1 MNDGYCYSLAYSTA
15 HPSGTPETPDT
26 SHFDE
31 TFLTNVPP
39 HGTIC
44 TFLILVDSGW
54 SLSLKE
60 VDSGLTLL
68 LLQVDSFHYPYF

>member
-31 TFLTNVPP
+31 TFLTNVPSP
-39 HGTIC
+39 ATP
-44 TFLILVDSGW
+44 DSQLNVRQYVVTEDQR
-54 SLSLKE
+54 SP
-60 VDSGLTLL
+60 
-68 LLQVDSFHYPYF
+68 SFGKSKNKAFI